1 MGCFYFTIWYVEEGK
16 IERGKG
22 RRRRRRREGGEIGIT
37 NKDKCLHIT
46 KLKIGLM
53 T

>member
-1 MGCFYFTIWYVEEGK
+1 MSCFYFTTVDDMLR
-16 IERGKG
+16 RGKE
-22 RRRRRRREGGEIGIT
+22 RDGERARGKKEKLGIT

-46 KLKIGLM
+46 ELKIGLM

>member
-1 MGCFYFTIWYVEEGK
+1 MGCFYFTRWHVEEGE
-16 IERGKG
+16 EREGKG
-22 RRRRRRREGGEIGIT
+22 KGGKKKEKLGIT

-46 KLKIGLM
+46 ELKIGLM